1 MITQN
6 TMTSEFCSNNELM
19 GAECVT
25 LTVSAAA
32 SMIMRLITITSLP
45 SPPPPLP
52 RDAWPL
58 LGHSGSYNS
67 FMSCPRI

>member
-1 MITQN
+1 
-6 TMTSEFCSNNELM
+6 MTSEFCSNNELM

-45 SPPPPLP
+45 PLP
-52 RDAWPL
+52 L
-58 LGHSGSYNS
+58 LSPSRCLATARALG
-67 FMSCPRI
+67 IL